1 MKKSRE
7 SRIWESGSETLVSS
21 CFKMNM
27 EKKVR
32 LKAEATYDG
41 LVGIASNMED
51 LHLAQTA

>member
-1 MKKSRE
+1 M
-7 SRIWESGSETLVSS
+7 SS